1 MTSPDLLI
9 LVVGVFVTFMAVW
22 ASVAY
27 GVLVVQRWELTSA
40 QFGPDGDSRTEGS
53 DEAFTDPEA
62 PESTQGR

>member
-22 ASVAY
+22 GSVAY

-40 QFGPDGDSRTEGS
+40 QSGPDVDPRTEGS
-53 DEAFTDPEA
+53 DEAFMDPEA
-62 PESTQGR
+62 PEGTQGR